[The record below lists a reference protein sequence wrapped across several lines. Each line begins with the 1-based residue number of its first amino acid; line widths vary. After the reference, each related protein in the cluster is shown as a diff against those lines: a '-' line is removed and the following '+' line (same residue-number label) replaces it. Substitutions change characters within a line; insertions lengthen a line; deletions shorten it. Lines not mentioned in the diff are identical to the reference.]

1 MRRISLLLLFF
12 ACFAFADGFEESLI
26 ERSSDMEQVYRI
38 REAML
43 SAAKERDSAKVASAM
58 EMLEEKKSSHIRP
71 ITLEEVIVVYLH
83 SKMYRDLTDL
93 LVKHYRNLPAMEE
106 YADADVPGRDGL
118 SIFVAKRLEKRDTT
132 KHFFH
137 VFDGQ
142 LQNARISEAEKKK
155 LELFVYLGDTYRNS
169 KTAEHVAWLARSYVS
184 ENPDDPD
191 SPWIAKCI
199 SAPLER
205 RNFYRYYLEKRA
217 ANKEDVIRRK
227 LYTGGLGLNLYMV
240 SGGIVHSFEDYYSN
254 NNVEPQEFELKLE
267 LYLQLGRF
275 VPMFDIVNVGV
286 PGFATFAFGLGMV
299 VYDSRYLKVR
309 PYVEY
314 GMTGMYAGITRKY
327 PQVNGKPTNSPN
339 SWYETENEFSDYD
352 GTAVIAGV
360 DVDFKFLTTYLFFS
374 NEKLFSFSLA
384 GKVGFAYVD
393 INNELAWGEG
403 VSLFFGLGLG
413 VYFW

>member
-1 MRRISLLLLFF
+1 M
-12 ACFAFADGFEESLI
+12 
-26 ERSSDMEQVYRI
+26 
-38 REAML
+38 
-43 SAAKERDSAKVASAM
+43 
-58 EMLEEKKSSHIRP
+58 
-71 ITLEEVIVVYLH
+71 
-83 SKMYRDLTDL
+83 
-93 LVKHYRNLPAMEE
+93 
-106 YADADVPGRDGL
+106 
-118 SIFVAKRLEKRDTT
+118 
-132 KHFFH
+132 
-137 VFDGQ
+137 
-142 LQNARISEAEKKK
+142 
-155 LELFVYLGDTYRNS
+155 
-169 KTAEHVAWLARSYVS
+169 
-184 ENPDDPD
+184 
-191 SPWIAKCI
+191 
-199 SAPLER
+199 
-205 RNFYRYYLEKRA
+205 
-217 ANKEDVIRRK
+217 IRRK

-403 VSLFFGLGLG
+403 VSLFIGLGLG